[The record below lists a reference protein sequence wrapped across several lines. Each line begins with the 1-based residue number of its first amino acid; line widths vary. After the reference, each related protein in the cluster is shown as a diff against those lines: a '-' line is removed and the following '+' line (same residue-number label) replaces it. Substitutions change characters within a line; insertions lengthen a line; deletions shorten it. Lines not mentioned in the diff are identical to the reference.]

1 MNIQQNA
8 PFSCFDFL
16 YCEEEKWVE
25 CEGEEQESEVT
36 LNKNSPDPKNPF
48 FSPLFHVLE
57 QYMFWE
63 DEELESLFR
72 KERESCSESYNS
84 VETIYPFSLARK
96 ESVEWI
102 LRVNAYHGFSTTTAI
117 LAVNYFDRFIWSS
130 NLLTYSKPWMM
141 QLAVVSCL
149 SLAAKVEETHAP
161 LLLDLQVE
169 CSECVFDAK
178 TIQKMELLV
187 LSSLKWRMN
196 PVTPLSFLDH
206 IVRRLGMKDYNYIH
220 WEFLRS
226 CENLLL
232 SVISADSRI
241 VHYLPSVLATATML
255 QVIHRFEPCD
265 DSIDHEKQL
274 LLVLK
279 TRKEQVDD
287 CYNLISHLLH
297 SKNIPPKRKS
307 SQVSSFPNGS
317 NDQWE
322 NSSCISSSPSQPV
335 LKKTRV
341 QEQHMKLGSLSS
353 RVFVDAV
360 WSSTR

>member
-25 CEGEEQESEVT
+25 FEEQQESEVT
-36 LNKNSPDPKNPF
+36 LNNSLDPTNPSV
-48 FSPLFHVLE
+48 SPLFHVLE
-57 QYMFWE
+57 QDFFWE
-63 DEELESLFR
+63 EEELESLFQ
-72 KERESCSESYNS
+72 KERESCLESDNS
-84 VETIYPFSLARK
+84 VETICPLSLARK

-102 LRVNAYHGFSTTTAI
+102 LRVNAYYGFSATTAI
-117 LAVNYFDRFIWSS
+117 LAVNYFDRFRWGS
-130 NLLTYSKPWMM
+130 NLRTDSKPWMM
-141 QLAVVSCL
+141 QLAVVTCL
-149 SLAAKVEETHAP
+149 SLAAKVEESHAP

-169 CSECVFDAK
+169 CSEYAFDAK

-187 LSSLKWRMN
+187 LSSLTWRMN

-206 IVRRLGMKDYNYIH
+206 IVRRLGMKDYIH

-232 SVISADSRI
+232 SVISDSRI

-265 DSIDHEKQL
+265 DSIDYENQL

-279 TRKEQVDD
+279 TRKDQVDD
-287 CYNLISHLLH
+287 CYNLISHISH
-297 SKNIPPKRKS
+297 CKNSPPNRKS
-307 SQVSSFPNGS
+307 SKVSSIIPNGS

-322 NSSCISSSPSQPV
+322 TSLCISSSPSQPV
-335 LKKTRV
+335 LKKIRV

-360 WSSTR
+360 CSSPR

>member
-25 CEGEEQESEVT
+25 IEEQESEVT
-36 LNKNSPDPKNPF
+36 LNNNSPDPKTPS

-57 QYMFWE
+57 QDLFWE
-63 DEELESLFR
+63 DEELETLFR
-72 KERESCSESYNS
+72 KEKESCPESDNS
-84 VETIYPFSLARK
+84 VETICPLSLARK

-102 LRVNAYHGFSTTTAI
+102 LRVNAYYGFSATTAI
-117 LAVNYFDRFIWSS
+117 LAVNYFDRFLWSS
-130 NLLTYSKPWMM
+130 NLRTDSKPWMM
-141 QLAVVSCL
+141 QLAVVTCL
-149 SLAAKVEETHAP
+149 SLAAKVEETDAP

-187 LSSLKWRMN
+187 LSTLKWRMN

-206 IVRRLGMKDYNYIH
+206 TVRRLGMKDYNYIH

-232 SVISADSRI
+232 SVISDSRM
-241 VHYLPSVLATATML
+241 VRYLPSVLATATML

-265 DSIDHEKQL
+265 DSIDYENQL

-279 TRKEQVDD
+279 TRKDQVDD
-287 CYNLISHLLH
+287 CYNFISHVLQ
-297 SKNIPPKRKS
+297 SKNSPPKRKS
-307 SQVSSFPNGS
+307 SQVSSIISNGS
-317 NDQWE
+317 NDQWKT
-322 NSSCISSSPSQPV
+322 SSCISSSPSQPV
-335 LKKTRV
+335 LKKIRV

-360 WSSTR
+360 CSSPH

>member
-8 PFSCFDFL
+8 PFSCFNFL

-25 CEGEEQESEVT
+25 FEGEEQESEVT
-36 LNKNSPDPKNPF
+36 LNNNSPDPKNPSI
-48 FSPLFHVLE
+48 SPLFHVLE
-57 QYMFWE
+57 QDLSWE

-72 KERESCSESYNS
+72 KERESCPGSNNS
-84 VETIYPFSLARK
+84 VETIYPLPLARK

-102 LRVNAYHGFSTTTAI
+102 LRVNAYYGFSATTAI
-117 LAVNYFDRFIWSS
+117 LAINYFDRFLWSS
-130 NLLTYSKPWMM
+130 NLRTDSKPWMM
-141 QLAVVSCL
+141 QLAVVTCL

-169 CSECVFDAK
+169 CPECAFDAK

-196 PVTPLSFLDH
+196 PVTPLAFLDH
-206 IVRRLGMKDYNYIH
+206 IVRRFGMKDYDYML
-220 WEFLRS
+220 WEFLKS
-226 CENLLL
+226 CESILL
-232 SVISADSRI
+232 SVISDSRI

-265 DSIDHEKQL
+265 DSIDYENQL

-279 TRKEQVDD
+279 DRKDQVDD
-287 CYNLISHLLH
+287 CYHLISRILH
-297 SKNIPPKRKS
+297 SKNSPPKLKS
-307 SQVSSFPNGS
+307 SQVSSVIPNGS

-322 NSSCISSSPSQPV
+322 
-335 LKKTRV
+335 T
-341 QEQHMKLGSLSS
+341 
-353 RVFVDAV
+353 
-360 WSSTR
+360 

>member
-25 CEGEEQESEVT
+25 FEGEEQESQVT
-36 LNKNSPDPKNPF
+36 LNKNSPDPKNPSF
-48 FSPLFHVLE
+48 PPLFHVLE
-57 QYMFWE
+57 QDLFSE

-72 KERESCSESYNS
+72 KEKESCPKSDSS
-84 VETIYPFSLARK
+84 VETICPLSLARK

-102 LRVNAYHGFSTTTAI
+102 LRVNAYYGFSPTTAI
-117 LAVNYFDRFIWSS
+117 LAVNYFDRFLWSS
-130 NLLTYSKPWMM
+130 NLRTDSKPWMM
-141 QLAVVSCL
+141 QLAVVTCL
-149 SLAAKVEETHAP
+149 SLAAKVEETDAP

-187 LSSLKWRMN
+187 LSSLQWRMN

-206 IVRRLGMKDYNYIH
+206 IVRRLGMKGYNYIH

-232 SVISADSRI
+232 SVISDSRI
-241 VHYLPSVLATATML
+241 AHYLPSVLATATML
-255 QVIHRFEPCD
+255 QVIHGLEPCD
-265 DSIDHEKQL
+265 DSIDYENQL

-287 CYNLISHLLH
+287 CYNLISHILN
-297 SKNIPPKRKS
+297 SPPKRKS
-307 SQVSSFPNGS
+307 SQASSINIPNGS

-322 NSSCISSSPSQPV
+322 ASSSSSPSQPV
-335 LKKTRV
+335 LKKMRV
-341 QEQHMKLGSLSS
+341 QEQHMKLQGSLSS

-360 WSSTR
+360 WSSPH